1 MKALVKLVTLLIVAA
16 LGYSGFWFFKIG
28 QVQKQLNKF
37 MSENSSYISAG
48 DIEVAGFPLAQKIT
62 IKNLKFTI
70 PNAALDNRQI
80 MVQSLEAKAR
90 VFSADYAVTIPESVL
105 TVDSEGNNSA
115 VEFSQAPEIT
125 ASILDGRIT
134 KFHYHDSGYKI
145 IDLEKVV
152 IYSASASEFAF
163 ESSGSEQD
171 KIINKIT
178 ANIKDI
184 EGFDVV
190 VAYKNALEKRVVDG
204 LKTGEISLGNNIP
217 VTEPTAVPT
226 ATPAPVAAP
235 TPAQADAA
243 TSIPAVITD
252 TSIVKGNLILDVEY
266 ALTPVAQAANPQ
278 AATTPPDPTQIQE
291 VPAQYSK
298 VVKISNLE
306 FSNPLYKITVS
317 GEMQAF
323 SDDNFPSGGLTV
335 KVESISNLVNQL
347 TTNLTQM
354 ADKVKPAPTPTAPA
368 AETPVDASA
377 QPQQPIAV
385 ADASIP
391 QVAAAEDPYQIFLKR
406 VSIGLPAIA
415 KEIAARNAVS
425 KDEVAQF
432 DIRREKNL
440 DFLINET
447 SVHEILGK
455 F

>member
-1 MKALVKLVTLLIVAA
+1 
-16 LGYSGFWFFKIG
+16 
-28 QVQKQLNKF
+28 
-37 MSENSSYISAG
+37 
-48 DIEVAGFPLAQKIT
+48 
-62 IKNLKFTI
+62 
-70 PNAALDNRQI
+70 
-80 MVQSLEAKAR
+80 
-90 VFSADYAVTIPESVL
+90 
-105 TVDSEGNNSA
+105 
-115 VEFSQAPEIT
+115 
-125 ASILDGRIT
+125 
-134 KFHYHDSGYKI
+134 
-145 IDLEKVV
+145 
-152 IYSASASEFAF
+152 
-163 ESSGSEQD
+163 
-171 KIINKIT
+171 
-178 ANIKDI
+178 
-184 EGFDVV
+184 
-190 VAYKNALEKRVVDG
+190 
-204 LKTGEISLGNNIP
+204 
-217 VTEPTAVPT
+217 
-226 ATPAPVAAP
+226 
-235 TPAQADAA
+235 
-243 TSIPAVITD
+243 
-252 TSIVKGNLILDVEY
+252 VEY